1 MNPLLEL
8 NQLGQS
14 VWLDNISRGLITSG
28 ALKRLIEEDG
38 ISGITSNPTI
48 FERAIS
54 HGTDYDAAMR
64 ELIAQGASDAAIYD
78 ALTIADIQAATDML
92 RPVFEVTHGK
102 DGYVSLE
109 VSPKLAHDTA
119 GTLTDAR
126 RLHAAV
132 NRPNLLIK
140 VPATRGGIP
149 AIRQL
154 LSEGI
159 NVNVTLMF
167 SMEHYEAVAEAYI
180 AALEDRVRQ
189 ALPIGD
195 VASVASFFVSRV
207 DTLVDKLLEDK
218 VLTEGPDVSEA
229 VALRGQIAVAN
240 SKLVY
245 QRFKEIFG
253 GERFKALEAQGARV
267 QRVLWASTSTKNPA
281 YSEVLY
287 VETLIGPD
295 TVNTL
300 PDETIATF
308 RDHGKARATVEDG
321 LAEARAAFQALADL
335 GIDMRAVG
343 EQLSVEGV
351 DKFAQSF
358 DKLFTVIAAKRQAL
372 AADIPNRQALSLND
386 QVRLHMDETLD
397 VLERKD
403 FLRRL
408 WAKDGS
414 LWKEEPEHK
423 TLIANRLGWLTI
435 AETMLK
441 RVDELTAFADEV
453 KQAGFKHVVLLGM
466 GGSSLAPE
474 VYREVFGIVADSPD
488 LIVLDSTDP
497 ATILK
502 VARKVD
508 PARTLFVV
516 SSKSGDTIE
525 TLSFYKYFADKVQA
539 VDGRDGNWMCENFVV
554 ITDPGTVLEKQV
566 REAGCRRFFLAPPD
580 VGGRFSALTYF
591 GLVPAALIG
600 VDVKTLLER
609 AIEMARACGPEI
621 KLADNP
627 GIFLGVA
634 LGELWKLGRDK
645 LMFITSP
652 SLASFGYWVEQLVA
666 ESTGKEG
673 RGILP
678 VEGEPLQI
686 PNSKNK
692 MSTVFGNDRAFVH
705 LRLEGE
711 DAQDRK
717 VVALKAA
724 GYPVIHVEVKQKIN
738 LAQEF
743 FRWEFATAVAGA
755 LLGIDPFDQSN
766 VAESK
771 DNTRQLLA
779 DAKRVAKGKLP
790 ERGVATKTSEWVGSL
805 TGLLKRVKV
814 GDYVALQAY
823 IEKSSG
829 SERALRAI
837 RKELRD
843 AFGVAVTVGY
853 GPRFLHSTGQLH
865 KGGANN
871 GVFIQITADAVK
883 DVAIPGEPYTFGTL
897 IRAQA
902 VGDLQALKSH
912 KRRAVRI
919 HLGEDVKGGLRQLQG
934 AVHKAIAA
942 SQKSSSAKLKKAHP
956 RKA

>member
-8 NQLGQS
+8 EQLGQS

-48 FERAIS
+48 FEKAVS

-64 ELIAQGASDAAIYD
+64 DLISQGASDAEIYD
-78 ALTIADIQAATDML
+78 ALTIADIQAAADVL
-92 RPVFEVTHGK
+92 RPVFDATHSG

-109 VSPKLAHDTA
+109 VSPKLAHDAA

-132 NRPNLLIK
+132 NRPNLFIK
-140 VPATRGGIP
+140 VPATREGIP

-218 VLTEGPDVSEA
+218 VLAEGPDASKA
-229 VALRGQIAVAN
+229 AALRGQIAVAN

-245 QRFKEIFG
+245 RRFKEIFG
-253 GERFKALEAQGARV
+253 SERFKALEAQGARV

-281 YSEVLY
+281 YNDVLY
-287 VETLIGPD
+287 VQTLIGPD

-300 PDETIATF
+300 PDETIVTF
-308 RDHGKARATVEDG
+308 RDHGQARATVEEG
-321 LAEARAAFQALADL
+321 LAEARAAFQALAEL
-335 GIDMRAVG
+335 GIDMRVVG

-351 DKFAQSF
+351 NKFAQSF

-372 AADIPNRQALSLND
+372 AADMPNRQALSLSNEIHAH
-386 QVRLHMDETLD
+386 VDETLD
-397 VLERKD
+397 VLEHKN
-403 FLRRL
+403 FSRRL

-414 LWKEEPEHK
+414 LWKEEPEHQ

-435 AETMLK
+435 AETMLE
-441 RVDELTAFADEV
+441 RVGELIAFADEV
-453 KQAGFKHVVLLGM
+453 KQAGFKQVVLLGM

-474 VYREVFGIVADSPD
+474 VYRDVLGIAADLPE

-497 ATILK
+497 ATILR
-502 VARKVD
+502 VGRKID
-508 PARTLFVV
+508 PARTLFLV
-516 SSKSGDTIE
+516 SSKSGGTTE
-525 TLSFYKYFADKVQA
+525 TLSFYKHFAEKVRA
-539 VDGRDGNWMCENFVV
+539 VKGERAGENFIA
-554 ITDPGTVLEKQV
+554 ITDPGTPLE
-566 REAGCRRFFLAPPD
+566 RLAHETGFRRVFSAPED

-591 GLVPAALIG
+591 GLAPAALIG

-609 AIEMARACGPEI
+609 AIKMARACGPEV

-627 GIFLGVA
+627 GVFLGVA

-645 LMFITSP
+645 LTFITSP
-652 SLASFGYWVEQLVA
+652 SLASFGYWVEQLIA

-686 PNSKNK
+686 PNFKNK
-692 MSTVFGNDRAFVH
+692 MSKVFGNDRAFVH

-717 VVALKAA
+717 VAALEAA

-771 DNTRQLLA
+771 DNTKRLLA
-779 DAKRVAKGKLP
+779 EFVEKGKLP
-790 ERGVATKTSEWVGSL
+790 ERGVATKKSEWVESL

-823 IEKSSG
+823 IEKSPS

-902 VGDLQALKSH
+902 VGDLRALKSH
-912 KRRAVRI
+912 RRRVVRI
-919 HLGEDVKGGLRQLQG
+919 HLGEDVKGGLRQLQE

-942 SQKSSSAKLKKAHP
+942 SKRSRGTKLKK
-956 RKA
+956 

>member
-8 NQLGQS
+8 EQLGQS

-48 FERAIS
+48 FEKAIS

-64 ELIAQGASDAAIYD
+64 DLISQGASDADIYD
-78 ALTIADIQAATDML
+78 ALTIADIQAAADVL
-92 RPVFEVTHGK
+92 RPVFDATHGG

-109 VSPKLAHDTA
+109 VSPKLAHGAKD
-119 GTLTDAR
+119 TLTDAR

-132 NRPNLLIK
+132 NRPNLFIK
-140 VPATRGGIP
+140 VPATREGIP

-154 LSEGI
+154 LGEGI
-159 NVNVTLMF
+159 NVNITLMF

-180 AALEDRVRQ
+180 AALEDRVQ
-189 ALPIGD
+189 QGLPIND

-218 VLTEGPDVSEA
+218 VLAEGPDASRA
-229 VALRGQIAVAN
+229 AALRGQIAVAN

-245 QRFKEIFG
+245 RRFEEIFG

-281 YSEVLY
+281 YSDVLY
-287 VETLIGPD
+287 VQTLIGPD
-295 TVNTL
+295 TVNTM
-300 PDETIATF
+300 PVETIVAF
-308 RDHGKARATVEDG
+308 RDHGQARATVGEG
-321 LAEARAAFQALADL
+321 LDEARAAFQALASL
-335 GIDMRAVG
+335 GIDMCTVG

-351 DKFAQSF
+351 SKFAQSF

-372 AADIPNRQALSLND
+372 AADMPNRQALSLSNEIHAH
-386 QVRLHMDETLD
+386 VDETLD
-397 VLERKD
+397 VLEHKN
-403 FLRRL
+403 FSRRL
-408 WAKDGS
+408 WAKDAS
-414 LWKEEPEHK
+414 LWKADPEHQA
-423 TLIANRLGWLTI
+423 LIANRLGWLTI
-435 AETMLK
+435 ADTMLG
-441 RVDELTAFADEV
+441 RVGELTTFADEI
-453 KQAGFKHVVLLGM
+453 KQAGFKYIVLLGM

-474 VYREVFGIVADSPD
+474 VYREVFGIAADSPD

-502 VARKVD
+502 VGRKVD
-508 PARTLFVV
+508 PARTLFLV
-516 SSKSGDTIE
+516 SSKSGGTTE
-525 TLSFYKYFADKVQA
+525 TLSLYKRFAEKVRA
-539 VDGRDGNWMCENFVV
+539 VKGERAGENFIA
-554 ITDPGTVLEKQV
+554 ITDPGTSLEKLAH
-566 REAGCRRFFLAPPD
+566 ETGFRRVFSAPED

-600 VDVKTLLER
+600 VDVETLLER
-609 AIEMARACGPEI
+609 AIKMARACGPEL
-621 KLADNP
+621 KLVDNP
-627 GIFLGVA
+627 GVFLGVA

-645 LMFITSP
+645 LTFITSP
-652 SLASFGYWVEQLVA
+652 SLASFGYWVEQLIA

-686 PNSKNK
+686 PNFKNK
-692 MSTVFGNDRAFVH
+692 MSKVFGDDRAFVH

-717 VVALKAA
+717 AAALEAA

-755 LLGIDPFDQSN
+755 LLGIDPFDQPN

-771 DNTRQLLA
+771 DNTKRLLV

-790 ERGVATKTSEWVGSL
+790 ERGVATQKSEWVESL
-805 TGLLKRVKV
+805 TGLLKRVRR
-814 GDYVALQAY
+814 GDYVALLAY
-823 IEKSSG
+823 VEKSPG

-912 KRRAVRI
+912 KRRAIRI
-919 HLGEDVKGGLRQLQG
+919 HLGEDVKGGLRQLQEV
-934 AVHKAIAA
+934 VHKAIAA
-942 SQKSSSAKLKKAHP
+942 SKKSRGTKRKK
-956 RKA
+956 

>member
-8 NQLGQS
+8 EQLGQS
-14 VWLDNISRGLITSG
+14 AWLDNISRGLITSG

-48 FERAIS
+48 FEKAIS

-64 ELIAQGASDAAIYD
+64 ELIAQGASDADIYD
-78 ALTIADIQAATDML
+78 ALTIADIQAAADVL
-92 RPVFEVTHGK
+92 HPVFDATHGG

-109 VSPKLAHDTA
+109 VSPKLARDAA

-132 NRPNLLIK
+132 NRPNLFIK
-140 VPATRGGIP
+140 VPATREGIP

-218 VLTEGPDVSEA
+218 VIAQGSLASKA

-245 QRFKEIFG
+245 QRFKEIFDS
-253 GERFKALEAQGARV
+253 ERFKALEAQGARV

-281 YSEVLY
+281 YNDVLY

-300 PDETIATF
+300 PDETLVTF
-308 RDHGKARATVEDG
+308 RNHGQARATVEEG
-321 LAEARAAFQALADL
+321 LAEARAAFQALAEL
-335 GIDMRAVG
+335 GIDLRVVG

-351 DKFAQSF
+351 SKFAQSF
-358 DKLFTVIAAKRQAL
+358 DKLFAVIAAKRQVL
-372 AADIPNRQALSLND
+372 AADVPNRLVLALSD
-386 QVRLHMDETLD
+386 EIRAHVDETLD
-397 VLERKD
+397 VLEREN
-403 FLRRL
+403 FVRRL
-408 WAKDGS
+408 WARDAS
-414 LWKEEPEHK
+414 LWKTEPERQQD
-423 TLIANRLGWLTI
+423 IVNRLGWLTI
-435 AETMLK
+435 ADTMLE
-441 RVDELTAFADEV
+441 RVGELTAFADEI
-453 KQAGFKHVVLLGM
+453 KQAGFKYIVLLGM

-474 VYREVFGIVADSPD
+474 VYRDVFGIAPGYPQ
-488 LIVLDSTDP
+488 LIVLDSTAP
-497 ATILK
+497 ATIGSID
-502 VARKVD
+502 RKIK
-508 PARTLFVV
+508 PARTLFLV

-525 TLSFYKYFADKVQA
+525 TLSFYKYFADKVRA
-539 VDGRDGNWMCENFVV
+539 VDERNGDWMCENFVV

-580 VGGRFSALTYF
+580 VGGRFSALTNF

-600 VDVKTLLER
+600 VDVKMLLER
-609 AIEMARACGPEI
+609 AIKMARACGPEV

-645 LMFITSP
+645 LTFITSP
-652 SLASFGYWVEQLVA
+652 SLSSFGYWVEQLVA

-678 VEGEPLQI
+678 VEGEPFQI
-686 PNSKNK
+686 SNIRHQISK
-692 MSTVFGNDRAFVH
+692 VFGRDRAFVH
-705 LRLEGE
+705 LKLEGE
-711 DAQDRK
+711 DAQDRR
-717 VVALKAA
+717 VAALEAA
-724 GYPVIHVEVKQKIN
+724 GYPVIHVVVRSKID

-755 LLGIDPFDQSN
+755 LLGIDPFDQPN

-771 DNTRQLLA
+771 DNTKRLLA

-790 ERGVATKTSEWVGSL
+790 ERGVATKKSEWVESL
-805 TGLLKRVKV
+805 AGLLKRVRP
-814 GDYVALQAY
+814 GDYVALLAY
-823 IEKSSG
+823 LEKSPG
-829 SERALRAI
+829 SERTLRAI

-919 HLGEDVKGGLRQLQG
+919 HLGEDVKGDLRQLQES
-934 AVHKAIAA
+934 VHKAIAQ
-942 SQKSSSAKLKKAHP
+942 SRKKLGAKRKK
-956 RKA
+956 